1 MITDS
6 DLLVGVKLAKPANKA
21 FFRGLNNTSNG
32 NDTNNTSNDSPKF
45 IDHSQDTD
53 LSLTKEDGDGKV
65 NIWDHIS
72 SLEKKNLCLNCEKHH
87 FKNKDIKICIKCSR
101 ICKRLKCIHCKEEF
115 AAHKFCKK
123 AEKIYKRTLCLNCAK
138 NIATYNSDPKL
149 CRYCNCWAS
158 WRETSEC
165 DRCFKFLEKFGN
177 PTNCEM
183 CNKNSSFNTENNLN
197 KIYNN
202 LKLCYLCI
210 YEFKKNDYYIK
221 KKFKKEKKSQ
231 DDPSESNST
240 H

>member
-1 MITDS
+1 MVTDS
-6 DLLVGVKLAKPANKA
+6 DLLVGVKLTKLKNTNH
-21 FFRGLNNTSNG
+21 FGTLNNASN
-32 NDTNNTSNDSPKF
+32 NNFPNNSSNDSPKF
-45 IDHSQDTD
+45 VYDNHDNGS
-53 LSLTKEDGDGKV
+53 SNPPKDGGNKV
-65 NIWDHIS
+65 NIWDYIN
-72 SLEKKNLCLNCEKHH
+72 SLEKKNRCLNCEKHH
-87 FKNKDIKICIKCSR
+87 FKNKETKVCTKCSP
-101 ICKRLKCIHCKEEF
+101 ICKRFKCIHCKEEF

-210 YEFKKNDYYIK
+210 YEFKKNDYYMK
-221 KKFKKEKKSQ
+221 KKFKKHKKPQ
-231 DDPSESNST
+231 QGQPENK
-240 H
+240 